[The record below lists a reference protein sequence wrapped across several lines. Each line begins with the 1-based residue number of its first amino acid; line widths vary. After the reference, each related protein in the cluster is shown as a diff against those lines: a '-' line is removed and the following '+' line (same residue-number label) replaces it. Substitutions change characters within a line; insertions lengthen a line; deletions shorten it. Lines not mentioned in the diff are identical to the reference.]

1 MLRQDGAVGS
11 KVTVLVRQGVRLRHL
26 LDALDRRVDE
36 TGSLNCKLV
45 LVIGSPSTTRSSL
58 LAELAE
64 RRHARVLGVGSALG
78 RSLLLMPASRRHL
91 QTQDLLRELAD
102 KAAVDG
108 LVLFDSIELL
118 FDRSLQLN
126 PLDLLK
132 RLAHAR
138 TVVAAWPGEFKD
150 NRLSYAT
157 MGHPEY
163 QDYGIEG
170 VVLFE
175 MH

>member
-1 MLRQDGAVGS
+1 MLD
-11 KVTVLVRQGVRLRHL
+11 
-26 LDALDRRVDE
+26 DLDRRVDE

-45 LVIGSPSTTRSSL
+45 LVIGSPSTRKSGL
-58 LAELAE
+58 LAELAK
-64 RRHARVLGVGSALG
+64 RRHAHVLGVGSALG
-78 RSLLLMPASRRHL
+78 RSLLSVPASRRHL
-91 QTQDLLRELAD
+91 QAQDLLRELAD
-102 KAAVDG
+102 KAAVNG

-118 FDRSLQLN
+118 FDRTLRLN

-150 NRLSYAT
+150 NRLSYAA

-170 VVLFE
+170 VVLFK

>member
-1 MLRQDGAVGS
+1 MLD
-11 KVTVLVRQGVRLRHL
+11 T
-26 LDALDRRVDE
+26 LDRRVDE

-45 LVIGSPSTTRSSL
+45 LVIGLPTTSRSGL
-58 LAELAE
+58 LAELAT
-64 RRHARVLGVGSALG
+64 RRHAHVLGVGSALG
-78 RSLLLMPASRRHL
+78 RSLLSVAASRRHL
-91 QTQDLLRELAD
+91 HAQDLLRELAD

-118 FDRSLQLN
+118 FDRTLRLN

-150 NRLSYAT
+150 NRLSYAMMDIRNIRT
-157 MGHPEY
+157 MASKA
-163 QDYGIEG
+163 
-170 VVLFE
+170 
-175 MH
+175 

>member
-1 MLRQDGAVGS
+1 M
-11 KVTVLVRQGVRLRHL
+11 

-45 LVIGSPSTTRSSL
+45 LVIDSSSTTKSSL
-58 LAELAE
+58 LVELAK
-64 RRHARVLGVGSALG
+64 RRHAHVLSVSSVLG
-78 RSLLLMPASRRHL
+78 RSLLSVPASRRHL
-91 QTQDLLRELAD
+91 QAQDLLRELTD

-108 LVLFDSIELL
+108 LVLFDNIELL
-118 FDRSLQLN
+118 FDQTLRLN

-170 VVLFE
+170 VVLFK